1 MSRPKLS
8 KKQKVLNLL
17 SKGENVTWKTLR
29 KRFDL
34 TSPTKMIDTLKSEG
48 HCIYTNDTTKGVAY
62 RLGAHLGKSSLLVLH
77 LYLVQ
82 NTHTKLKSERGFP
95 ISTIL
100 YHGVYI

>member
-34 TSPTKMIDTLKSEG
+34 VSPTKMIDTLKSEG
-48 HCIYTNDTTKGVAY
+48 HCIYTNNTAKGVAH
-62 RLGAHLGKSSLLVLH
+62 RLGAPSKEIIAAGIASVLGTR
-77 LYLVQ
+77 YA
-82 NTHTKLKSERGFP
+82 
-95 ISTIL
+95 
-100 YHGVYI
+100 Y